1 MRPLPPGL
9 PPDVAQHAINFQ
21 HSVQQQQMRPPL
33 SGQQWTPIPAVVL
46 IIRLV
51 LGVVFSIVGLAFL
64 LWFLL

>member
-1 MRPLPPGL
+1 
-9 PPDVAQHAINFQ
+9 
-21 HSVQQQQMRPPL
+21 MRPPL